1 LSDISQLSK
10 NLYEIEQLAS
20 NGLTACDL
28 FCGAGIG
35 AYGIKH
41 AGYDILFGI
50 DNDSDAVRTYNINIG
65 NHAICDDI
73 RSLKS
78 EDIPK
83 HDLMIATPVCK
94 PFSVCGARRLTD
106 DEKYG
111 DLLAETIRLFSE
123 CKPKALFF
131 ENVAGIAM
139 GDSLLVFNDFVKQ
152 IESFGYH
159 TYWSIVN
166 SWHLGVPQ
174 ERERVYMVAISD
186 DVPNEFEVP
195 KTMTFGRK
203 TQRDAF
209 YDLKDK
215 TISDVRNHNT
225 DKMNEKLFSKFSANF
240 RQNKWDEPSK
250 TVLSSIQSAL
260 LYPEPFL
267 GNITYETA
275 HSKRSESD
283 FPRRL
288 SVREHLRLQTVGD
301 DFYFPEDISL
311 QEQYNRCSGVPSL
324 IAYKYGIAIAN
335 CLLGKTS
342 IRQHTVKK
350 KSLF

>member
-1 LSDISQLSK
+1 ME
-10 NLYEIEQLAS
+10 NENRLYEIKQLEL

-35 AYGIKH
+35 AYGFKH
-41 AGYDILFGI
+41 AGYNILWGV
-50 DNDSDAVRTYNINIG
+50 DNDKDAVRTYNLNIG
-65 NHAICDDI
+65 NHAVCEDI
-73 RSLKS
+73 RKIKA
-78 EDIPK
+78 EDIPQ
-83 HDLMIATPVCK
+83 HDLMVATPVCK
-94 PFSVCGARRLTD
+94 PFSVCGARRLTN

-111 DLLAETIRLFSE
+111 DLLAETLRLFSA

-139 GDSLLVFNDFVKQ
+139 GDSLMVFNEFIKQ
-152 IESFGYH
+152 IEGYGYH
-159 TYWSIVN
+159 TYWKIVN

-174 ERERVYMVAISD
+174 ERERVYMVAIRD
-186 DVPNEFEVP
+186 DIPYEFEIP
-195 KTMTFGRK
+195 KEMLFGRK

-215 TISDVRNHNT
+215 SDVKNHNVE
-225 DKMNEKLFSKFSANF
+225 KMNEKMFSKFSANF
-240 RQNKWDEPSK
+240 RQNAWDEPAK

-267 GNITYETA
+267 NSTDYVKLHSMRGND
-275 HSKRSESD
+275 D

-301 DFYFPEDISL
+301 DFYFPEDIAL
-311 QEQYNRCSGVPSL
+311 DEQYNRCSGVPSL
-324 IAYKYGIAIAN
+324 VAYKYGLAIAD
-335 CLLGKTS
+335 CLLGRTAQRKHTIKRKT
-342 IRQHTVKK
+342 
-350 KSLF
+350 LF

>member
-1 LSDISQLSK
+1 MQCG
-10 NLYEIEQLAS
+10 NLYEIKQLEP

-41 AGYDILFGI
+41 AGYDILFGV
-50 DNDSDAVRTYNINIG
+50 DNDKDAVRTYNLNIG
-65 NHAICDDI
+65 NHAICEDI
-73 RSLKS
+73 RKINSS
-78 EDIPK
+78 NIPK

-94 PFSVCGARRLTD
+94 PFSVCGARRLTN

-111 DLLAETIRLFSE
+111 DLLAETLRLFSE

-131 ENVAGIAM
+131 ENVSGIAM
-139 GDSLLVFNDFVKQ
+139 GDSLQVFNDFINQ

-186 DVPNEFEVP
+186 DIPYEFEAP
-195 KTMTFGRK
+195 KEMLFGRK

-215 TISDVRNHNT
+215 LDTNIKNHNT
-225 DKMNEKLFSKFSANF
+225 KDIPKKIWETFDANV
-240 RQNKWDEPSK
+240 RQSSWDEPAK
-250 TVLSSIQSAL
+250 TILSHHDAIL
-260 LYPEPFL
+260 FYPEPKYAKKK
-267 GNITYETA
+267 II
-275 HSKRSESD
+275 
-283 FPRRL
+283 PRKL
-288 SVREHLRLQTVGD
+288 TVRECLRLQTIGD
-301 DFYFPEDISL
+301 DFYFPDDVSSR
-311 QEQYNRCSGVPSL
+311 EQYNRCSGVPSL
-324 IAYKYGIAIAN
+324 VAYKYGIAIAN

-342 IRQHTVKK
+342 VRKNTIKK
-350 KSLF
+350 RKLF